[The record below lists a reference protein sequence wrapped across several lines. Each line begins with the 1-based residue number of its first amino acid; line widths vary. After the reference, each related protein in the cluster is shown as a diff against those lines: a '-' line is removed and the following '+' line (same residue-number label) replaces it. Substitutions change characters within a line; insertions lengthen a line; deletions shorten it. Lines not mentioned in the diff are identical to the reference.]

1 MSFSAEQVILVTGAS
16 SGIGAGIARLCVE
29 RGATVLAV
37 GRNAKRLEEGRTSVT
52 APGRWISLVRDL
64 AEYPEGLPVWV
75 RGLAATHGK
84 LWGLVHC
91 AGMAVMDTLRT
102 FDLAQSRALFDL
114 NLNVPL
120 LLSKG
125 MADRRVYSKGGG
137 IVFLTSVSGV
147 YPEKGHLLYGAAK
160 AALIAAARSMSQ
172 ETAAGGLRVNC
183 ISPGIVDTPMQ
194 KAAEAFMGP
203 HYREEQLSQYPLG
216 FGQPEDVAE
225 MAAFLLST
233 RARWI
238 TGQNFI
244 LAGGRY

>member
-16 SGIGAGIARLCVE
+16 SGIGAAIARLCVE

-37 GRNAKRLEEGRTSVT
+37 GRNAGRLEEGRNSVT
-52 APGRWISLVRDL
+52 APERWISLVRDL
-64 AEYPEGLPVWV
+64 AEDPEGLPLWV
-75 RGLAATHGK
+75 RSLAGSHGK

-102 FDLAQSRALFDL
+102 FELAQSRTLFDL

-225 MAAFLLST
+225 MAVFLLSA

>member
-1 MSFSAEQVILVTGAS
+1 MSFTAQEVVLVTGAS
-16 SGIGAGIARLCVE
+16 SGIGARIAAMCVD

-37 GRNAKRLEEGRTSVT
+37 GRNRERLAAAREATT
-52 APGRWISLVRDL
+52 APERWISLVKDL
-64 AEYPEGLPVWV
+64 ADAPETLPQWITGLS
-75 RGLAATHGK
+75 RTHGK

-91 AGMAVMDTLRT
+91 AGIAIMDTLRT
-102 FDLAQSRALFDL
+102 FDLNQSREIFDI
-114 NLNVPL
+114 NFNVPL

-125 MADRRVYSKGGG
+125 MADRRVHSKGGA
-137 IVFLTSVSGV
+137 IVFLASVSGV

-160 AALIAAARSMSQ
+160 AALVAAAKSLSQ
-172 ETAAGGLRVNC
+172 EVAPAGLRVNC
-183 ISPGIVDTPMQ
+183 ISPGIVDTPME

-203 HYREEQLSQYPLG
+203 HYREDQLRQYPLG

-225 MAAFLLST
+225 MAVFLLSP

>member
-1 MSFSAEQVILVTGAS
+1 MTFSAEQIILVTGAN
-16 SGIGAGIARLCVE
+16 SGIGARIASMCVE

-37 GRNAKRLEEGRTSVT
+37 GRDAGRLAAARDASG
-52 APGRWISLVRDL
+52 APGRWISLVKDL
-64 AEYPEGLPVWV
+64 AEGPQALPEWIKELS
-75 RGLAATHGK
+75 RAHGK

-91 AGMAVMDTLRT
+91 AGKAVMDTLRT
-102 FDLAQSRALFDL
+102 FDLAQSRELFDI
-114 NLNVPL
+114 NFNVPL
-120 LLSKG
+120 LLSRG
-125 MADRRVYSKGGG
+125 MADKRVHSKGGAILFLASVAG
-137 IVFLTSVSGV
+137 VF
-147 YPEKGHLLYGAAK
+147 PEKGHLLYGATK
-160 AALIAAARSMSQ
+160 AALLAAAKSLSQ
-172 ETAAGGLRVNC
+172 EVAASGLRVNC

-203 HYREEQLSQYPLG
+203 HYREAQLSQYPLG

-225 MAAFLLST
+225 MAVFLLSA